1 MRKNINK
8 LVALA
13 IGVSVIS
20 GNIIAVFAADTNIQ
34 NTSTSSMIQAETN
47 QKSIFTLK
55 DAINAAIS
63 NSDTLALDQKKIN
76 YQDKINY
83 VYEEFDDYNDI
94 SGDHEDF
101 NDDTRDNTVSQLEQQ
116 KDFDEDKII
125 QQTTTAYNGIV
136 TMEKELD
143 KTEKQLEI
151 KSKEIS
157 DTKLKNSLGL
167 ITTIDLKTIEIQIE
181 SLQNEQKSNQ
191 NALKDAQDSFEV
203 LTGKDVTKYILEQDI
218 EYDTFK
224 IDGSVDEYLDNII
237 DSYLNYKTQL
247 YELNKD
253 YYKDDDNYV
262 SYSSTSSVEF
272 EIDDLTTDSIDDYK
286 DDVTTAKSNIADD
299 TDIDTDFEKYYDY
312 LDTTTTYTE
321 AVATYTAALA
331 TRLVYL
337 NAKLGVYESQT
348 SLSETKKAFREQL
361 RTLYTNLLTLE
372 DNINTL
378 KKNIELSNKQL
389 SNSKLK
395 YDLGI
400 ITKTEYDNQ
409 ALVSA
414 GLDIQLRGLIDN
426 YNTIKQDIKKPWI
439 AF

>member
-1 MRKNINK
+1 
-8 LVALA
+8 
-13 IGVSVIS
+13 
-20 GNIIAVFAADTNIQ
+20 
-34 NTSTSSMIQAETN
+34 
-47 QKSIFTLK
+47 
-55 DAINAAIS
+55 
-63 NSDTLALDQKKIN
+63 LALDQKKIN